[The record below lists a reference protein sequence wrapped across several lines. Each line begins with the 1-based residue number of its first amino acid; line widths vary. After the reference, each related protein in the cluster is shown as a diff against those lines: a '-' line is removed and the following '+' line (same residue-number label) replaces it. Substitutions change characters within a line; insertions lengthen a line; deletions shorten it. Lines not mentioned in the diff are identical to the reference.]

1 LKEEDILKLSEK
13 EIQKIERVNESIE
26 KKELAEA
33 QKESQKKFRIL
44 FERAAEE
51 ALPFIV
57 YVIYMGAMGL
67 IILFKLLDYEGEK
80 LYIGGF
86 LLFTLMIAPM
96 FVSPTNIWKQLFKRL
111 KEKIKKQK
119 QDNKH

>member
-1 LKEEDILKLSEK
+1 MKEKDILKLSEK
-13 EIQKIERVNESIE
+13 EIQKIERVNDSIE

-67 IILFKLLDYEGEK
+67 IVLYRLLDYEGEK

-96 FVSPTNIWKQLFKRL
+96 FVSPTNIWKQLFKWI
-111 KEKIKKQK
+111 KGKIKKQN
-119 QDNKH
+119 QDDAH

>member
-1 LKEEDILKLSEK
+1 MKEEDILKLSEK